1 MKIWAGYGSE
11 HSMNLVMIGHFATA
25 GDAEAV
31 KQAIEEMET
40 AANVEMEAGRLIVGE
55 PTRRFPEAL
64 SNVIRALHLYSLSA
78 TELEQFCYDVTTKLH
93 DNTVILRTDEPDVS
107 AYLKLLL
114 DKGARIEVFSGH
126 DFPERAKSL

>member
-25 GDAEAV
+25 GEAEAV

-40 AANVEMEAGRLIVGE
+40 VAHLEMEAGRLVVGE
-55 PTRRFPEAL
+55 PARRFPEAL
-64 SNVIRALHLYSLSA
+64 SNVIRALHLYSLGP
-78 TELEQFCYDVTTKLH
+78 TDLQQFCYDVTTKQH
-93 DNTVILRTDEPDVS
+93 DKTVIIRTDEIEVS
-107 AYLKLLL
+107 AYMKVLL

-126 DFPERAKSL
+126 DFPDQARSL